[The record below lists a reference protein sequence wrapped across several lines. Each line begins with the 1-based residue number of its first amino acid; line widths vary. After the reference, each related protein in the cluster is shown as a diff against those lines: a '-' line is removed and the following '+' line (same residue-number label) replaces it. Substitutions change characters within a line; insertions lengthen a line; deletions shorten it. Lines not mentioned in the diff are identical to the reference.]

1 MSLPARLVCHNLWF
15 RYGERYAL
23 AGAEL
28 EAAQGEPV
36 ALVGPNG
43 GGKTTLL
50 RILAGRLTPTEG
62 EVRWEDA
69 TGRPVPA
76 GALAS
81 ARVFVSAEPGL
92 CWDWSARANLELFA
106 RLQGLPPRRAARA
119 LSVLGL
125 DPEDPR
131 PASDLSHGQRRRADL
146 ARLLLG
152 EPRVVLLDEPEL
164 GLDRWARAKLLEILE
179 ALTPKSLL
187 LLATHDLALA
197 QDLGCRLVLVA
208 TGRVRRDPPDAAG
221 PVSERADIPM
231 KEVR

>member
-1 MSLPARLVCHNLWF
+1 MPSRLVCRNLWF

-28 EAAQGEPV
+28 AAARGAPV

-62 EVRWEDA
+62 EVLWEDA
-69 TGRPVPA
+69 TGRPVPVE
-76 GALAS
+76 ALAS
-81 ARVFVSAEPGL
+81 ARVFVSAESGL
-92 CWDWSARANLELFA
+92 CWDWSARANLELLA
-106 RLQGLPPRRAARA
+106 RLEGQPAHQAALA
-119 LSVLGL
+119 LSALGL
-125 DPEDPR
+125 DPEDRR
-131 PASDLSHGQRRRADL
+131 PASELSHGQRRRADL

-152 EPRVVLLDEPEL
+152 EPKVVLLDEPEL
-164 GLDRWARAKLLEILE
+164 GLDRWARSKLLEILE

-197 QDLGCRLVLVA
+197 QDLGCRLAFLA
-208 TGRVRRDPPDAAG
+208 AGRVRWDPQDQAEL
-221 PVSERADIPM
+221 VSGQDGVQMEKVP
-231 KEVR
+231 